1 MTRRRWIADE
11 IDLPHNRAA
20 LLGDQAAH
28 LTRVLRARI
37 GQEFDLVLHPDKSA
51 ANAVTP
57 AGVRRGRIV
66 QVTDGRVEFE
76 LGAALPA
83 VRDSDIQINLL
94 LAVFKFDRMEWAI
107 EKAVELGVAQ
117 ITPLLARRTEKHLAL
132 AAGKRVERW
141 SRIAREASQQSRRDS
156 LPAVNAP
163 VGLKAAIQ
171 QSADTRVILA
181 EGGLDEGGDPPALR
195 ELLDS
200 LGNFSTFNLAVGPE
214 GGWTADE
221 LDMFVEAGW
230 QTASLGK
237 NILRVETAAIAAL
250 ALAASYQK

>member
-11 IDLPHNRAA
+11 VDLPHNRAV

-28 LTRVLRARI
+28 LARVLRARI
-37 GQEFDLVLHPDKSA
+37 GQEFDLILHPDKPA
-51 ANAVTP
+51 AQAEIP

-83 VRDSDIQINLL
+83 SHDSDIQINLL
-94 LAVFKFDRMEWAI
+94 LAVFKFDRMEWVI

-117 ITPLLARRTEKHLAL
+117 ITPLLARRTEKHLAR

-141 SRIAREASQQSRRDS
+141 SRIAREASQQSRRNS

-163 VGLKAAIQ
+163 IGLKAAIQ
-171 QSADTRVILA
+171 QPADARVVLA
-181 EGGLDEGGDPPALR
+181 ESGLDEGGDRPTVR

-200 LGNFSTFNLAVGPE
+200 LGNFSTLNLAIGPE
-214 GGWTADE
+214 GGWTPDE
-221 LDMFVEAGW
+221 LELLVEAGW